1 MSIVGFNFT
10 KINAERKQSIVGAVN
25 ISNNIQISDVTEAK
39 LGIGGDRGAIKV
51 TFKFT
56 SDYAPNLALMV
67 FEGDVLY
74 LVEAKQTQEILD
86 GWKKSKNLPPQL
98 AANVMNHVLD
108 RCNIQALLVSK
119 DLNLPSPVPLPKV
132 QMNIPEEQEIHVA
145 KAVPKETVKTTKVE
159 SKKK

>member
-25 ISNNIQISDVTEAK
+25 ISNNIQISDVKEAK
-39 LGIGGDRGAIKV
+39 LGIAGDRGALKI

-67 FEGDVLY
+67 FEGDVLF
-74 LVEAKQTQEILD
+74 LVDSKQTQGILD
-86 GWKKSKNLPPQL
+86 GWAKSKNLPPEL
-98 AANVMNHVLD
+98 AAGVMNHVLD

-132 QMNIPEEQEIHVA
+132 QMTLPQPAAKEE
-145 KAVPKETVKTTKVE
+145 VKTTKVE
-159 SKKK
+159 SKKKK